1 MQAHVSQSAFY
12 NLKRQATQLKR
23 SSGITHSEA
32 LDQIAIQHGYANWS
46 LLAKHISPSQ
56 SLNKPHHVNLHS
68 IVWPKPD
75 DGLSPVKVVD
85 VPTVHP
91 PKHYEK
97 MKWMPV
103 DWMIRSRSREGVDE
117 KINGTVRA
125 LRFMDATNLKPSTA
139 WISIFRQSDPQGFDH
154 TCVWRDEQNHFIITT
169 EPYHAAN
176 DKIGKLI
183 AWGARHGWDIQQ
195 MPRDIGIWNPCVDE
209 CADDCRRHTVMF
221 VMAPPKNGGDVF
233 KIADALRSNF

>member
-1 MQAHVSQSAFY
+1 MQVHVSKSAFD
-12 NLKRQATQLKR
+12 NFKRQATQLKR

-46 LLAKHISPSQ
+46 LLAKHV
-56 SLNKPHHVNLHS
+56 SLRHGLHKPYLVNLHA

-75 DGLSPVKVVD
+75 DGMSPIKVVD
-85 VPTVHP
+85 VPTLHP

-117 KINGTVRA
+117 KVNGTIRA
-125 LRFMDATNLKPSTA
+125 LSFMDATNLKPSNA
-139 WISIFRQSDPQGFDH
+139 WTSIFRKTEPKGFDH

-169 EPYHAAN
+169 EPYHASQE
-176 DKIGKLI
+176 KVEKLT
-183 AWGARHGWDIQQ
+183 AWCTTHGWDIQQ
-195 MPRDIGIWNPCVDE
+195 MPRDIGMWNPCVDG
-209 CADDCRRHTVMF
+209 CSDTCRKHTVMF
-221 VMAPPKNGGDVF
+221 VMAPPKNGGNVS
-233 KIADALRSNF
+233 KIANALRSNF